1 MGNEDTHLILRGGHD
16 GPNYDAVGVDQ
27 AANVLE
33 NAQLVPNIMI
43 DFSHANSMK
52 QCHRQLLV
60 GEDVAGQI
68 GGGDN
73 RIIGAMIEGHLV
85 AGRQDVTSS
94 RPLVYGQSITD
105 ACLGWEDT
113 IDLLKVLVDA
123 VIKRRKSNQIKG

>member
-16 GPNYDAVGVDQ
+16 GPNYDAVGVDK

-33 NAQLVPNIMI
+33 NAQLMANIMI

-68 GGGDN
+68 AGGDN
-73 RIIGAMIEGHLV
+73 RIIGAMIESHLV
-85 AGRQDVTSS
+85 AGRQDVTSAQ
-94 RPLVYGQSITD
+94 PLVYGQSITD

-113 IDLLKVLVDA
+113 VDLLKVLADA
-123 VIKRRKSNQIKG
+123 VIKRRNSNEN